1 MAEPTVLDVL
11 NELLAA
17 EQRSLPVRMFESTVF
32 VSPLSVEQC
41 ADVERMARISREHD
55 AWLSELILELGGA
68 LGPRIGDVTSAD
80 LHFQELHHVVPR
92 LVHAQETLIDLYV
105 AAAQRVAGEPKAR
118 ELLERIIARHR
129 QALDVLRPASSEAGA
144 PTL

>member
-1 MAEPTVLDVL
+1 MAESAVLDIL

-32 VSPLSVEQC
+32 VSQVSVDHC
-41 ADVERMARISREHD
+41 ADVDRLARISREHS

-80 LHFQELHHVVPR
+80 LHYQELHHVVPR
-92 LVHAQETLIDLYV
+92 LLRAQKTLVDLYV
-105 AAAQRVAGEPKAR
+105 TAAQRVAAEPKAR
-118 ELLERIIARHR
+118 ELVQRIITRHR
-129 QALDVLRPASSEAGA
+129 QALDV
-144 PTL
+144 